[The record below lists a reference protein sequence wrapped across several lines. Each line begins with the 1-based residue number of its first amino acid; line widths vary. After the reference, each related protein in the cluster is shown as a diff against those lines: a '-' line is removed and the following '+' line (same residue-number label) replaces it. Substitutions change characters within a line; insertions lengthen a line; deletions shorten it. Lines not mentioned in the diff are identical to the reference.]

1 MHIFLLNDCFPQL
14 QTHSG
19 WGESIT
25 KSRTDSGSGSIS
37 NSLAPVGGGC
47 AAESEMGAPTCGF
60 YRLRPNRRGILST
73 LFLLKLVRV
82 LQRLEKLWLDE

>member
-1 MHIFLLNDCFPQL
+1 MHIFLLNGTFPQL

-25 KSRTDSGSGSIS
+25 KSRTDSGSSSIS
-37 NSLAPVGGGC
+37 NSLTPVSGGC

-60 YRLRPNRRGILST
+60 CRLRPNRRGILPT
-73 LFLLKLVRV
+73 LLLLKSVRV
-82 LQRLEKLWLDE
+82 LQRLGKLRLNE